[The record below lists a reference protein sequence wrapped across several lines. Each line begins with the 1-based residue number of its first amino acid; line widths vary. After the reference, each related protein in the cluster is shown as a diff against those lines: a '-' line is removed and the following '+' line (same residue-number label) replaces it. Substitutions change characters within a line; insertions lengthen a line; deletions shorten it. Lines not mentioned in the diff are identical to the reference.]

1 MPFKK
6 HFSRKPRKYKR
17 KPKTRR
23 HRKKGG
29 TPSPGLTSLGY
40 PWDGGNVNTWPGVLS
55 APNGITKSNHF
66 RLSPYGIP
74 VGGVKIARSTSGDQ
88 TGNSVAPVPVQG
100 YDLTGG
106 YTYPGSAKKRR
117 SARKSPRRSVKKGG
131 KRKNK
136 TKGKKKVYVGG
147 FFTDIRNLAR
157 SIQNSMENRVN
168 NVQGV
173 PENVGVFPTEQPG
186 ISDNRMVFV
195 SDPIDV
201 EQTYR
206 DMSESVAKI

>member
-1 MPFKK
+1 L
-6 HFSRKPRKYKR
+6 S
-17 KPKTRR
+17 
-23 HRKKGG
+23 
-29 TPSPGLTSLGY
+29 SLGY
-40 PWDGGNVNTWPGVLS
+40 PWDGANIDTWPGVLG

-66 RLSPYGIP
+66 RISPYGIP

-88 TGNSVAPVPVQG
+88 TGHSVAPVPVQG

-106 YTYPGSAKKRR
+106 YTYPGSAKKKR
-117 SARKSPRRSVKKGG
+117 STRKSARRSVKKGG
-131 KRKNK
+131 KRKR
-136 TKGKKKVYVGG
+136 GKKIYVGG

-168 NVQGV
+168 NVKGV

-206 DMSESVAKI
+206 EMSESVAKI